1 MTIHLNFYKF
11 TTSTI
16 VIFILQ
22 SERFTDHS
30 WSTKAQN
37 LCMKDVFKAHE
48 KMAKAA
54 MTQTS
59 EDKA

>member
-1 MTIHLNFYKF
+1 MVNKWWIKH
-11 TTSTI
+11 